1 MKEYTVK
8 LPYVDEHEQ
17 DEGFVKE
24 ILDVSNSIDEDAR
37 PVFVTRNQS
46 ETLAIAEKANGI
58 CRRYSC
64 EDESSVFMVSKDV

>member
-17 DEGFVKE
+17 PEGFVKE
-24 ILDVSNSIDEDAR
+24 ILEISNSIDDDAR
-37 PVFVTRNQS
+37 PVFVTRNQN
-46 ETLAIAEKANGI
+46 EALAIAKKGREV

-64 EDESSVFMVSKDV
+64 EDESSVFLVSRDV